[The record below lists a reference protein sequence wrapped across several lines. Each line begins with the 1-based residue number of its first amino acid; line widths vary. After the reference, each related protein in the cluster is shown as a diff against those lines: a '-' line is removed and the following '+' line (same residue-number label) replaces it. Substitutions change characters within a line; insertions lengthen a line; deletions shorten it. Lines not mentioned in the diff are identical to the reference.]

1 MNDVALFLA
10 RGIPA
15 EMVETFTH
23 LVFSPDISDAA
34 LMIEQL
40 FEDGVPAETVM
51 LELLAPAA
59 RLMGDMWCGDEAS
72 FLDVTLGLS
81 RIQHLMRQFRLPPFG
96 RMGER
101 GTALL
106 APAPG
111 EQHCFG
117 LRVVEEFLLRD
128 GWRVRLVQVADEADL
143 RRLVA
148 ADAYDFVGFSISG
161 ERLLPALRSAIREV
175 RAVSR
180 NRNTRIMVGGVM
192 FNARMSGGFETGAD
206 ATVTDAREA
215 VAQANRWYDLVE
227 VAS

>member
-10 RGIPA
+10 RGIPP

-23 LVFSPDISDAA
+23 LVFSPDISDAT

-40 FEDGVPAETVM
+40 FDDGVSAEAVM

-59 RLMGDMWCGDEAS
+59 RLMGEMWCGDEAN

-81 RIQHLMRQFRLPPFG
+81 RIQHLMRQFRLPSFG
-96 RMGER
+96 RTGER
-101 GTALL
+101 GLALL

-148 ADAYDFVGFSISG
+148 ADAYDIVGFSLSG

-180 NRNTRIMVGGVM
+180 NRNTRIMVGGVI
-192 FNARMSGGFETGAD
+192 FTGQAGSVFETGAD
-206 ATVTDAREA
+206 ATVRDAREA
-215 VAQANRWYDLVE
+215 VVQANRWYDLME